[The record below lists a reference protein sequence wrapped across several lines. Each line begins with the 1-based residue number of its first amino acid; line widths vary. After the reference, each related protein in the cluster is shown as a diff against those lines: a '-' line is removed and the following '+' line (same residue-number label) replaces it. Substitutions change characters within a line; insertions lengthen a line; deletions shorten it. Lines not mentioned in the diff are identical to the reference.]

1 MCLLQHNLKCS
12 GSVASPE
19 VKGETDFL
27 LVVFP
32 SPLFFFFFYSL
43 FLLSQLPNISFDV
56 LCWDFKR
63 TLSTWAGVGFSE
75 QARVPHSSRGASG
88 SRTFLPGLSWSSAG
102 RAHSHSRSRSP
113 DAASPRALGLWSAPR
128 LRGVV
133 RVHQDFLPSFKSL
146 SKGICLPSERLRRGC
161 LTAAY

>member
-1 MCLLQHNLKCS
+1 MPLQRSKVRQTFCWWC
-12 GSVASPE
+12 
-19 VKGETDFL
+19 
-27 LVVFP
+27 FP
-32 SPLFFFFFYSL
+32 PHSFFFFTPFSCYLNFQTSAL
-43 FLLSQLPNISFDV
+43 MSFVGTSRGLLAHGQVLVLVSRRESRILP
-56 LCWDFKR
+56 
-63 TLSTWAGVGFSE
+63 GEPVGP
-75 QARVPHSSRGASG
+75 AHSSLAS
-88 SRTFLPGLSWSSAG
+88 SWSSAG

-113 DAASPRALGLWSAPR
+113 DAASPRALGLRSAPR